1 MHREKFSWKSH
12 DLSVTHRPRDV
23 PRSTRYFSCRVRST
37 ATVKHTEL
45 STTPTPLL
53 LPKTAPPFGSA
64 SLARDS
70 KIPSPLGAFKNPTHD
85 FSPYSIADVYFRT
98 HRSIFLRIAN
108 LQNYA
113 LVSSPSGSTYYFLG
127 DGIKPMRVALLSVS
141 VPLSYR
147 ASCYPSCRVG
157 KRKRRGAVHTSR
169 FSRTYASVKAR
180 PVDDEV

>member
-12 DLSVTHRPRDV
+12 DLSVSHRPRDV

-70 KIPSPLGAFKNPTHD
+70 KIPSHLGSRIYKITRLCPPPLEVRTI
-85 FSPYSIADVYFRT
+85 FSE
-98 HRSIFLRIAN
+98 
-108 LQNYA
+108 
-113 LVSSPSGSTYYFLG
+113 